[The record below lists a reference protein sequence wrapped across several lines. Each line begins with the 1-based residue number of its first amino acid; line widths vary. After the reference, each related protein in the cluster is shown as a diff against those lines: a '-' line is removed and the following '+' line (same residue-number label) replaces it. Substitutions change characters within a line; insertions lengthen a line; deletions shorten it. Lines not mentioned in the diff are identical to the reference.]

1 MQVTNSEM
9 RKHPRFDLK
18 QPLRVIDNLS
28 GEDMGMLVNVS
39 QEGMMLLG
47 DKTIVND
54 GVYQIHIPLK
64 SEAEKDL
71 SLSMGVECLW
81 SNSDDADGKN
91 WSGFRIIDISAHEQS
106 MLNHMIE
113 QLQAS

>member
-1 MQVTNSEM
+1 M

-18 QPLRVIDNLS
+18 QPLRVVDTLS
-28 GEDMGMLVNVS
+28 GDDMGMLVNVS

-47 DKTIVND
+47 DKPIVSD
-54 GVYQIHIPLK
+54 GVYQVSIPLK
-64 SEAEKDL
+64 SIPKEDI
-71 SLSMGVECLW
+71 SLSIGVECLW
-81 SNSDDADGKN
+81 TNDADIEGKN

-113 QLQAS
+113 QLGAS